1 MPGTLGALQ
10 PFFSPDSQS
19 VGFFSESD
27 LMAVGVGGGPATAIA
42 SSADIRGGAWGS
54 DGSIVVGHSGA
65 PTSGLVLVPA
75 DGGEPEVLTSPT
87 PPGDSYRFPQYLP
100 GGRRILFTHE
110 TAESDT
116 RADKRSAVYSLD
128 DETVRTL
135 PHRGT
140 HFRYL
145 PTGHLIYGRGGGL
158 AAVPFDVE
166 ALEATGPERMVMAG
180 VAIEPDIGAVDASV
194 SDTGHLIFLTA
205 IDSEGWL
212 AWIDPDGAMTP
223 LYEERAPYQY
233 PRLSPDGTRI
243 GLGLQEDIWFYE
255 IERQT
260 LDRLALEGNDNLPEW
275 SLDGQRI
282 IYSSNRDGSWRG
294 WVKRADDRSPG
305 EPLPFESPAIND
317 AVVVHPDGETV
328 AMAAGNDIWVVPAG
342 GELLQFTDNPAIEV
356 APRFSPD
363 GRWLAYVSNEQG
375 SDHVYA
381 QAFPGPGRRWLVSPR
396 GGFEPVWAPDG
407 RRLLFREGLGF
418 FAVAVDSAATSPFGL
433 PEALFEANVVRGRLG
448 GCQLRCG
455 RGRSARRSWPPTWT

>member
-1 MPGTLGALQ
+1 MAGASRPAERDRVELVRFQVPLPGMAYIDSNRLAISPDGRRVAYVTSSGLQLHELASGEPVSVPGTLGALQ

-42 SSADIRGGAWGS
+42 RVSDSADIRGGAWGS

-212 AWIDPDGAMTP
+212 AWIDP
-223 LYEERAPYQY
+223 
-233 PRLSPDGTRI
+233 
-243 GLGLQEDIWFYE
+243 
-255 IERQT
+255 
-260 LDRLALEGNDNLPEW
+260 
-275 SLDGQRI
+275 
-282 IYSSNRDGSWRG
+282 
-294 WVKRADDRSPG
+294 
-305 EPLPFESPAIND
+305 
-317 AVVVHPDGETV
+317 
-328 AMAAGNDIWVVPAG
+328 AG
-342 GELLQFTDNPAIEV
+342 GGN
-356 APRFSPD
+356 
-363 GRWLAYVSNEQG
+363 N
-375 SDHVYA
+375 
-381 QAFPGPGRRWLVSPR
+381 
-396 GGFEPVWAPDG
+396 
-407 RRLLFREGLGF
+407 
-418 FAVAVDSAATSPFGL
+418 
-433 PEALFEANVVRGRLG
+433 
-448 GCQLRCG
+448 LR
-455 RGRSARRSWPPTWT
+455 